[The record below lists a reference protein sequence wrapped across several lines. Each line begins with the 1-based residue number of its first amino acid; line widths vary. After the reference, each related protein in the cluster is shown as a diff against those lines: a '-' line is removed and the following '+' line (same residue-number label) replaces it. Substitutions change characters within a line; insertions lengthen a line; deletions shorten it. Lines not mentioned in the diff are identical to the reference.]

1 MDGEVAGAK
10 VKMMI
15 REDNTTSVHAITLR
29 VTRSLITNVLLIWSI
44 HYGLELATQT
54 KEYIGC
60 EWDFHVGILTMV
72 LGYVLL
78 FVKLHNLLAISAEQ
92 LLQQAEE
99 NGTPQDMHQE
109 LAGKWQQQEE
119 ENGTHQGSNLK
130 ADIYICF
137 VCKE

>member
-1 MDGEVAGAK
+1 MDGEVAGVK

-54 KEYIGC
+54 KEYIGY

-72 LGYVLL
+72 LGYVLS

-99 NGTPQDMHQE
+99 NGTPQ
-109 LAGKWQQQEE
+109 
-119 ENGTHQGSNLK
+119 GSNLK
-130 ADIYICF
+130 ADKS
-137 VCKE
+137 V

>member
-1 MDGEVAGAK
+1 MLASIFLFSRIHLPCALFFLLAKMDGEVAGAK

-54 KEYIGC
+54 KEYIDC

-72 LGYVLL
+72 LGYVLC
-78 FVKLHNLLAISAEQ
+78 LLNYTI
-92 LLQQAEE
+92 
-99 NGTPQDMHQE
+99 
-109 LAGKWQQQEE
+109 
-119 ENGTHQGSNLK
+119 
-130 ADIYICF
+130 
-137 VCKE
+137 